1 MAAIRIPLSGPDI
14 TDVEIRAVTD
24 VLKSRWL
31 SLGPKV
37 PEFEKAF
44 ASFLGCKHAV
54 ACNSGTSGL
63 HMMMLAAGVGPG
75 DEVITS
81 TFSFIASANCIE
93 MVGAKPVFVDID
105 PISLNMDPRKVQKA
119 VTEKTKAILSVHIFG
134 LSCEAAEICDFASS
148 VDLPVLEDACESLGA
163 TAYGRRVGDG
173 TYGIGAAWGF
183 YPNKQITTG
192 EGGMVTTNDD
202 AFADKIRTY
211 RNQGRRPNS
220 KAGWLIH
227 EDMGF
232 NFRLDEMSAAL
243 GVAQMSRID
252 EILARR
258 EGVANRYSALLRPMK
273 DKIILPMELAGF
285 RRSWFV
291 YPIILRQGWSRDRMV
306 DELAKLGIQCG
317 KYFAPPIH
325 LQAFYAEKY
334 GYRHGDFPISEGIS
348 NQILA
353 LPFHT
358 NLSSPEVDEVCGA
371 IERLLVRT
379 PDLVRMTG

>member
-1 MAAIRIPLSGPDI
+1 MTAIRIPLSGPDI
-14 TDVEIRAVTD
+14 TDAEIQAVTD

-37 PEFEKAF
+37 VEFEKAF
-44 ASFLGCKHAV
+44 AEFLGCKHAV

-63 HMMMLAAGVGPG
+63 HMMMLAGGVGPG

-134 LSCEAAEICDFASS
+134 MSCESADICDFAKS

-163 TAYGRRVGDG
+163 TAYGRKVGDG

-192 EGGMVTTNDD
+192 EGGMVTSNDD
-202 AFADKIRTY
+202 AFADQIRTY
-211 RNQGRRPNS
+211 RNQGRRPGS

-227 EDMGF
+227 EDLGF

-243 GVAQMSRID
+243 GLAQMRRIHD
-252 EILARR
+252 ILGRR
-258 EGVANRYSALLRPMK
+258 EEVAHRYNARLRPLK
-273 DKIILPMELAGF
+273 DRLILPMELAGF

-291 YPIILRQGWSRDRMV
+291 YPLILRQGWSRDKMV
-306 DELAKLGIQCG
+306 EELGKRGIQCG

-325 LQAFYAEKY
+325 LQAYYAQKY
-334 GYRHGDFPISEGIS
+334 GYKHGDFPITEGIS
-348 NQILA
+348 NQIMA

-358 NLSSPEVDEVCGA
+358 NLSPAEVDEVCDV
-371 IERLLVRT
+371 IEGLMTQKPELVRA
-379 PDLVRMTG
+379 G

>member
-14 TDVEIRAVTD
+14 TDVEIQAVTD

-44 ASFLGCKHAV
+44 ASYLGCKHAV

-163 TAYGRRVGDG
+163 TAYGRKVGDG

-258 EGVANRYSALLRPMK
+258 EDVANRYSALLRPMK

-291 YPIILRQGWSRDRMV
+291 YPFILRQGWSRDRMV
-306 DELAKLGIQCG
+306 EELGKLGIQCG

-325 LQAFYAEKY
+325 LQAFYSEKY

-358 NLSSPEVDEVCGA
+358 NLSSSQVDEVCGA
-371 IERLLVRT
+371 IERLMLKT
-379 PDLVRMTG
+379 PDLVRMAE